1 MSTKRLHLGCGSK
14 KKEGYLNVDLFGDPD
29 FRCDLNQ
36 FPWPWEDN
44 SIDEI
49 FSEHWLEHVDDFEKT
64 IHEAYRVLKPNGLFH
79 AKVPHFR
86 SPMTVWHL
94 HKHAFSVFTPK
105 RLVCSYPYL
114 WNGKQLF
121 KDVSVKLNFNYPQ
134 RVIAW
139 IFNRIA
145 NRGPDQ
151 WDALGLPTDEIE
163 FKIYKN
169 AD

>member
-1 MSTKRLHLGCGSK
+1 MSTQRLHLGCGSK

-49 FSEHWLEHVDDFEKT
+49 FSEHWLEHVDDFERT
-64 IHEAYRVLKPNGLFH
+64 MLEAHRILKPNGLFH

-86 SPMTVWHL
+86 APMSVWHL
-94 HKHAFSVFTPK
+94 HKFSFSVATPLLLAK
-105 RLVCSYPYL
+105 KVPYL
-114 WNGKQLF
+114 WGGAQLF
-121 KDVSVKLNFNYPQ
+121 KDVAVQLNFNYPQ
-134 RVIAW
+134 RLVAW
-139 IFNRIA
+139 AFTKLA
-145 NRGPDQ
+145 NLAVGQ
-151 WDALGLPTDEIE
+151 WDGLGLPTDEIE